1 MRHTWAITNAAATS
15 AMRLTSTFTAERMSN
30 VTAGDVIVT
39 GCTPSDSFAFVVDR
53 VSGSW
58 LDNCMTST
66 TTPATRQLLDEAMVE
81 FLAVHNRFAGL
92 EVEVANA
99 RNALRVGTPNAVT
112 VARLRRAMDKLA
124 ATQKVEAALGDIL
137 DRAADLDRGAA

>member
-1 MRHTWAITNAAATS
+1 
-15 AMRLTSTFTAERMSN
+15 MRLTSTFTAVRMSN
-30 VTAGDVIVT
+30 VTAGDVIAT

-53 VSGSW
+53 LSGSW
-58 LDNCMTST
+58 LDQSMPAT
-66 TTPATRQLLDEAMVE
+66 TTTTTRQLLDEAMVE
-81 FLAVHNRFAGL
+81 FLAVHNRRADL

>member
-1 MRHTWAITNAAATS
+1 
-15 AMRLTSTFTAERMSN
+15 
-30 VTAGDVIVT
+30 
-39 GCTPSDSFAFVVDR
+39 
-53 VSGSW
+53 
-58 LDNCMTST
+58 MTST

-81 FLAVHNRFAGL
+81 FLAVHNRCADL

-124 ATQKVEAALGDIL
+124 ATQEVEAALGDIL

>member
-1 MRHTWAITNAAATS
+1 MTKAAATS

-30 VTAGDVIVT
+30 VTAGDVTVT
-39 GCTPSDSFAFVVDR
+39 GCTPSDSFGFVVDR

-81 FLAVHNRFAGL
+81 FLAVHNRCADL